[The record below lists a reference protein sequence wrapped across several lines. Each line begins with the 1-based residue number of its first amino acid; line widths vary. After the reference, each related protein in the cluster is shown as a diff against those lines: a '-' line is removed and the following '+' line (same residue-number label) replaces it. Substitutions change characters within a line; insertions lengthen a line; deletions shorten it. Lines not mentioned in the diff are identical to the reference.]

1 MAMIGK
7 LAPARPCAFS
17 RSLARWVISS
27 AISPLRTECLDIL
40 SPPPGTSEVINQVER
55 DNSRDTKIAARL
67 TCMATRPGRGPHAG
81 IVASYDW
88 LAAAPYAAPAALHRP
103 IGSLRVRRSSVSSVE
118 EAFPRRH
125 SRQET
130 PRTGNSRKLND
141 PSADPKLQRAPNA

>member
-40 SPPPGTSEVINQVER
+40 SPPGTSEGINQVER

-81 IVASYDW
+81 IVASHDW

-103 IGSLRVRRSSVSSVE
+103 IGSLKGSEDRPGATTESAPLPTFAGVG
-118 EAFPRRH
+118 RRH
-125 SRQET
+125 RC
-130 PRTGNSRKLND
+130 
-141 PSADPKLQRAPNA
+141 

>member
-27 AISPLRTECLDIL
+27 VISPLGTECLDIL

-81 IVASYDW
+81 IVASHDW
-88 LAAAPYAAPAALHRP
+88 LAAAPSAAPAALHRT
-103 IGSLRVRRSSVSSVE
+103 IGSLSNFGHPQLVRS
-118 EAFPRRH
+118 
-125 SRQET
+125 
-130 PRTGNSRKLND
+130 G
-141 PSADPKLQRAPNA
+141 RAEIAIDQVGRGPVVLIAPGC

>member
-81 IVASYDW
+81 IVASHDW

-103 IGSLRVRRSSVSSVE
+103 IGSLSDIVRAILTRLMFDYLIYWEIWPVCPE
-118 EAFPRRH
+118 IA
-125 SRQET
+125 
-130 PRTGNSRKLND
+130 
-141 PSADPKLQRAPNA
+141 